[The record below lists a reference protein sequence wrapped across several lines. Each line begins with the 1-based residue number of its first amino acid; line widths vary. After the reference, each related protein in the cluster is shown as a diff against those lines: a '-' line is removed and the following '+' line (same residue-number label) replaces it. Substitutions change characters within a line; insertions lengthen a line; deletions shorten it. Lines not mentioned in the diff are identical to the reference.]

1 MLHTETVSP
10 RLLEILGA
18 LMSEPLFDGFALAGG
33 TSLALQI
40 GHRQSIDIDLFGSVE
55 INEHDILAYFAAFGE
70 TIKLRRSSNILIC
83 SVDGIKIDIVNYS
96 YPLIEPIICVDG
108 IRMISQPDIAAMKLN
123 AIAGRGSRKDFI
135 DLYFLLRSYSIS
147 EMMEFYQRK
156 YPDGSAF
163 LVLKS
168 LSYFDDAE
176 ADVQPRMLANVEWR
190 DIKNKI
196 LSLI

>member
-1 MLHTETVSP
+1 
-10 RLLEILGA
+10 
-18 LMSEPLFDGFALAGG
+18 
-33 TSLALQI
+33 
-40 GHRQSIDIDLFGSVE
+40 
-55 INEHDILAYFAAFGE
+55 
-70 TIKLRRSSNILIC
+70 
-83 SVDGIKIDIVNYS
+83 
-96 YPLIEPIICVDG
+96 
-108 IRMISQPDIAAMKLN
+108 MISQPDIAAMKLN